1 MNGWGSTFLT
11 VTPDGS
17 ALPCHSA
24 KMLPLT
30 FPNIKEKSIADI
42 WQQDFSFDYF
52 RGDAW
57 MPQPCKGC
65 DEKEKDFGGCRCQA
79 FMMTG
84 DMHKTDPVC
93 SKSEDHHLIQQA
105 IESATKPSE
114 KIVKRVNQSTMK
126 FVKNT
131 ELKIT
136 RIKI

>member
-1 MNGWGSTFLT
+1 
-11 VTPDGS
+11 
-17 ALPCHSA
+17 
-24 KMLPLT
+24 MLPLT
-30 FPNIKEKSIADI
+30 FPNVKDKSISDI

-52 RGDAW
+52 RGDDW

-105 IESATKPSE
+105 MTSAANPSNP
-114 KIVKRVNQSTMK
+114 IVPRVNQKSLK
-126 FVKNT
+126 HAQNT
-131 ELKIT
+131 ELNIA